1 MGADRVMSAL
11 VRAVAAVLLIYL
23 GIWLAGRLW
32 GPALGY
38 VGPTSGGWIVPAL
51 LAPALVGFVMWLLLR
66 GE

>member
-11 VRAVAAVLLIYL
+11 FRAVVAVLLIYL
-23 GIWLAGRLW
+23 GVWLAVRLW

-51 LAPALVGFVMWLLLR
+51 MAPVLVGLIMWLLLK